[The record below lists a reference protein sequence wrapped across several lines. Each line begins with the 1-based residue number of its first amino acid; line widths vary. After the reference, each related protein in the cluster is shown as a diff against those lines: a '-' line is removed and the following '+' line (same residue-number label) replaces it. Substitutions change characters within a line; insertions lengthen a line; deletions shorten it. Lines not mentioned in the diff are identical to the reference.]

1 MWVAKINK
9 EQLLEEVKSYGYE
22 INTIDDLKKIG
33 SKDKRL
39 IPLLLDKIRD
49 SDDVSDKEFL
59 IRCLGVKG
67 FNEVIPAIMQEYRR
81 TENQFLKWAIGNTVY
96 LIEDRNVIPDVI
108 EIVKDKKNGMSRQM
122 FILYLGKTRDEK
134 ALPVLKELLHDNEVA
149 AHTIRALSEYKMP
162 ELVSILEPFTKH
174 KSTLIRKE
182 SQRAIKKLQSLT
194 SK

>member
-1 MWVAKINK
+1 MAKINK